1 MIWQF
6 VPRGLNDT
14 TELVRSHFVVYN
26 FTEQTRS
33 VSSHDR
39 NEIRAGL
46 RVIVSAQS
54 DRTAAAFR
62 NVVIHRG
69 PINNCICDSTQSSV
83 FNAGAGFKPAPT
95 FQTHDASLSCLRRGD
110 RPVAL
115 WLDNQHTAEITSIT
129 STKSPHKEIVMFDIK
144 GIRTFATSA
153 KDLDKA
159 VEFYTKVIGGQ
170 IVKKVE
176 PTDEQKSAGQ
186 VKEVDVRLGN
196 FEVHLFDASIKPRE
210 VDPHHTLNIPWQE
223 KEKALAALQQI
234 GANIEKVRAHRDGVN
249 YSINVFDPDGNRW
262 ELSFAKEN

>member
-1 MIWQF
+1 
-6 VPRGLNDT
+6 
-14 TELVRSHFVVYN
+14 
-26 FTEQTRS
+26 
-33 VSSHDR
+33 
-39 NEIRAGL
+39 
-46 RVIVSAQS
+46 
-54 DRTAAAFR
+54 
-62 NVVIHRG
+62 
-69 PINNCICDSTQSSV
+69 
-83 FNAGAGFKPAPT
+83 
-95 FQTHDASLSCLRRGD
+95 
-110 RPVAL
+110 
-115 WLDNQHTAEITSIT
+115 
-129 STKSPHKEIVMFDIK
+129 MFDIK

-176 PTDEQKSAGQ
+176 PTDGQKKAGQ

-223 KEKALAALQQI
+223 KDQALAALQNV
-234 GANIEKVRAHRDGVN
+234 GANIEKVRPHRDSEN

>member
-1 MIWQF
+1 
-6 VPRGLNDT
+6 
-14 TELVRSHFVVYN
+14 
-26 FTEQTRS
+26 
-33 VSSHDR
+33 
-39 NEIRAGL
+39 
-46 RVIVSAQS
+46 
-54 DRTAAAFR
+54 
-62 NVVIHRG
+62 
-69 PINNCICDSTQSSV
+69 
-83 FNAGAGFKPAPT
+83 
-95 FQTHDASLSCLRRGD
+95 
-110 RPVAL
+110 
-115 WLDNQHTAEITSIT
+115 
-129 STKSPHKEIVMFDIK
+129 MFDIK

-176 PTDEQKSAGQ
+176 PTEEQLKAGQ

-223 KEKALAALQQI
+223 KDKALTALQHV